1 MSNKK
6 KLSFIVLL
14 LCWTYG
20 PAQVSYNSW
29 INGYMSVS
37 SYGGNTIPDA
47 YTASFSGN
55 GYLNVPYWRLSV
67 KLKQPVTSTDG
78 NYTLPANKIS
88 FSPVSSSGNAFPYA
102 VPTISQIGM
111 PLTVIMQDGQEV
123 FLVPQSNASLY
134 NSPFLFIGYY
144 YNLQIK
150 YSLSLAGGAYLGNY
164 PAWTTFSA
172 PMQFTAYDRYNNV
185 IGRMDHVF
193 QFQIGTLS
201 GTPPDTPEMSLKFS
215 ADAMN
220 GLLEFKSRNDYTN
233 GVAVSY
239 PSALIVRSNTNYQIK
254 IRSLQNNFISAA
266 GNTLPLDA
274 VKFALAP
281 VNGNNA
287 TVYPISLA
295 SWSQLVAKGAY
306 TQGSNVYYNMNYST
320 DANDQRFINAKS
332 ADYSTTL
339 QFEITPQ

>member
-1 MSNKK
+1 MSNNKK
-6 KLSFIVLL
+6 FSVIVLL
-14 LCWTYG
+14 LCFMHSM
-20 PAQVSYNSW
+20 AQVSYSSW
-29 INGYMSVS
+29 INGYMSMS

-67 KLKQPVTSTDG
+67 RLKQPVTSTDG

-88 FSPVSSSGNAFPYA
+88 FSPVSSSGNSYPNG

-111 PLTVIMQDGQEV
+111 PLNVIMQEGQEI
-123 FLVPQSNASLY
+123 FLVPQSNAALY
-134 NSPFLFIGYY
+134 NFPFLFFGYY
-144 YNLQIK
+144 YNLQLK
-150 YSLSLAGGAYLGNY
+150 YSLTLAGGAYLGNY
-164 PAWTTFSA
+164 PAWSTFVA

-185 IGRMDHVF
+185 IGRADHVY

-201 GTPPDTPEMSLKFS
+201 GTPPDSPEMSLKFS
-215 ADAMN
+215 ANAMN

-233 GVAVSY
+233 GVSVSY
-239 PSALIVRSNTNYQIK
+239 PSALTVRSNTNYQIK
-254 IRSLQNNFISAA
+254 IRSLQNNFSSAA

-274 VKFALAP
+274 VRFALAP

-295 SWSQLVAKGAY
+295 SWQQLVAKGSY
-306 TQGSNVYYNMNYST
+306 TQGSNVYYDMNYST
-320 DANDQRFINAKS
+320 NANDQRFINAKS

>member
-6 KLSFIVLL
+6 KFLLIILL
-14 LCWTYG
+14 LCWIYG
-20 PAQVSYNSW
+20 PAQVAYNSW

-47 YTASFSGN
+47 YTANFSAN

-67 KLKQPVTSTDG
+67 KLKQPVTSADG

-88 FSPVSSSGNAFPYA
+88 FSPVSSSGNAYPYA

-111 PLTVIMQDGQEV
+111 PLNVIMQQGQEV
-123 FLVPQSNASLY
+123 FLVPQSNAALY
-134 NSPFLFIGYY
+134 NFPFLFFGYY
-144 YNLQIK
+144 YNLQLK
-150 YSLSLAGGAYLGNY
+150 YSLMLAGGAYLGNY

-201 GTPPDTPEMSLKFS
+201 GNPPDTPEMSLKFS
-215 ADAMN
+215 ANAVN
-220 GLLEFKSRNDYTN
+220 GLLEFNSTNDYNN
-233 GVAVSY
+233 GVSTSY
-239 PSALIVRSNTNYQIK
+239 QSALTVRSNINYQIK
-254 IRSLQNNFISAA
+254 IRSLQNNFTSAA
-266 GNTLPLDA
+266 GHTLPLDA
-274 VKFALAP
+274 VKFSLAP

-287 TVYPISLA
+287 AVYPISLA

-306 TQGSNVYYNMNYST
+306 TQGSDVYYNMNYST
-320 DANDQRFINAKS
+320 DANDQRFINAKA